1 MHPCICAAAGTGTR
15 ARGARCVGVAGAER
29 GHAMCCHLAAVVA
42 LMAAAPST
50 HNAAAAESS
59 GCEAWAEDPLTRV
72 LPSSRPPAQPAGG
85 LPAPIPLAAARSQV
99 VSLQVCIHNPGLEVE
114 GAQLDIMGLPAT
126 FNWTVRL
133 VSWVNT
139 TSVDELPAGMFPDP
153 LLPIPDA
160 GATLLAA
167 QTTVFWLDIA
177 ISEERTDAGRTYPIT
192 VHVVKRVDSTVV
204 ASMSNELRV
213 FNFSVSTRS
222 LRTDSSVNGLDAKHW
237 PTEGAPY
244 FPGHSRDKV
253 ATAWYE
259 SLTSARVNAM
269 ALAPIEPS
277 IELDSNGRLNV
288 TTARN
293 WKGRAMW
300 LIRKHGV
307 QELAFPMPAGVRFSL
322 TGGAK
327 NGQEAFGAK
336 IEWTHCIL
344 PNATWEVGGVT
355 IPVFD
360 KTKSR
365 WHSPAVATLNSMFV
379 ERYTGMLKSIAKYVD
394 DEGLSNVANS
404 LEIKDEPYYVDSF
417 TMQALL
423 ALISLS
429 KQAVPGLRIR
439 QTRWPTQQYGKLNDT
454 AISLLKDLVSTWVA
468 HVKQYTDPSE
478 NVPLEMA
485 AERRRGKQ
493 TTVYDNSVPVIN
505 LPPHRTALYPWM
517 LWRTNSGNW
526 SGLKPGQ
533 GLEGSLSWYCDNCYG
548 GRNVYAEPAS
558 SKEHLWPGNMFLLY
572 PPLLQRR
579 LRRWPNH
586 PGLNRTSSSTLEAP
600 VELVP
605 SVRWLLFRNGLA
617 EAESFFV
624 LQREIKQAKAAL
636 RVRSQLLTHSETPAA
651 PATPDEQLGCGT
663 LQKTLDQA
671 ESALRAVASCVWG
684 LPIDSTDAT
693 TRKRVWNQDFTT
705 NITLIRQ
712 TLYHVGQAIEDLRAT
727 GAGGSGRTVQNGSCA
742 QVATCAST
750 SCPRGRGNLSAGV
763 LIPLGPHSQRPGK
776 GLQEWQ
782 QSVAKASQLFLSLG
796 NASKVGDP
804 FVEVGDTLHTT
815 LLYLCCLTPI
825 ELQTALA
832 VLENR
837 AWPVLSGLKFDQAV
851 CVQGSQTNIVVKYS
865 AESEAHL
872 QAYAASVEQE
882 LQSHHVPIVVP
893 RKDQI
898 YFHSTLVQVPDEHK
912 AQYPFNRAV
921 QAVNAKIKPGSWV
934 GGQGMEVQM
943 VCCNW
948 PNRSE
953 GGKACPS
960 WHRGQGHCLY
970 RPQEHF

>member
-1 MHPCICAAAGTGTR
+1 
-15 ARGARCVGVAGAER
+15 
-29 GHAMCCHLAAVVA
+29 MCCRLAGVVA
-42 LMAAAPST
+42 LMAAGPR
-50 HNAAAAESS
+50 NADAAGSS
-59 GCEAWAEDPLTRV
+59 GCVAWAEDPLARV
-72 LPSSRPPAQPAGG
+72 LPTSLPPAKPGAA
-85 LPAPIPLAAARSQV
+85 LSPFPLAAARSQV
-99 VSLQVCIHNPGLEVE
+99 VSLQVCVHNPSVE
-114 GAQLDIMGLPAT
+114 IGGAQLDVVGLPAT

-139 TSVDELPAGMFPDP
+139 TTADELPGGMFPDP
-153 LLPIPDA
+153 LLPGPAA
-160 GATLLAA
+160 GATLSSGR
-167 QTTVFWLDIA
+167 TTVFWLDVA
-177 ISEERTDAGRTYPIT
+177 IPEALAESGRTYPVT
-192 VHVVKRVDSTVV
+192 VRVVKSVDSTVV
-204 ASMSNELRV
+204 ATITNELRV
-213 FNFSVSTRS
+213 FNFSVRTRS
-222 LRTDSSVNGLDAKHW
+222 LHTDSSVNGLDAKHW
-237 PTEGAPY
+237 PAEGAPY
-244 FPGHSRDKV
+244 FPGRSRDEV

-259 SLTSARVNAM
+259 SLTSARVDAM

-277 IELDSNGRLNV
+277 LELGSDGRLNM
-288 TTARN
+288 TTARD
-293 WKGRAMW
+293 WKDRVMW
-300 LIRKHGV
+300 LTKERGV
-307 QELAFPMPAGVRFSL
+307 RELAFPMPAGVRFSL

-327 NGQEAFGAK
+327 NGQQAFGAK

-344 PNATWEVGGVT
+344 PNSTWEVDGIS

-360 KTKSR
+360 ETKSR
-365 WHSPAVATLNSMFV
+365 WHSPAVASLNPVFV
-379 ERYTGMLKSIAKYVD
+379 KRYTDMLKAIAKYVD
-394 DEGLSNVANS
+394 EEGLSDVANS
-404 LEIKDEPYYVDSF
+404 MEIKDEPYYVDSF

-423 ALISLS
+423 ALVKLS
-429 KQAVPGLRIR
+429 KDAVPSLRIR

-478 NVPLEMA
+478 NVPKEMA

-505 LPPHRTALYPWM
+505 LPSQRTALYPWM

-526 SGLKPGQ
+526 SGLESGE

-558 SKEHLWPGNMFLLY
+558 PKEHLWPGNMFLLY
-572 PPLLQRR
+572 PPLIQRR
-579 LRRWPNH
+579 LRLWPNH
-586 PGLNRTSSSTLEAP
+586 SGGNRQFHGVATVTSANTPSSTLELP

-605 SVRWLLFRNGLA
+605 SIRWLLFRNGLA

-624 LQREIKQAKAAL
+624 LQREIKKAKAAL
-636 RVRSQLLTHSETPAA
+636 SYRSVHMTHSETLAA
-651 PATPDEQLGCGT
+651 PATPVEQSEQDGT
-663 LQKTLDQA
+663 LWKTLGKA
-671 ESALRAVASCVWG
+671 EAALRAVASCVWG

-693 TRKRVWNQDFTT
+693 TGKRLWNQEFTT
-705 NITLIRQ
+705 NITLIRE
-712 TLYHVGQAIEDLRAT
+712 TFYRVGQAIEELRAT
-727 GAGGSGRTVQNGSCA
+727 HAGGGDSQSQSHSHSHSATHAGDGGTTVQNGSCA
-742 QVATCAST
+742 QVNTCAST
-750 SCPRGRGNLSAGV
+750 TCPRTSGNLSAGV

-782 QSVAKASQLFLSLG
+782 QSVARASQLFLSLG
-796 NASKVGDP
+796 NASKIGDP

-815 LLYLCCLTPI
+815 LLYLCCLTPT
-825 ELQTALA
+825 ELQAALT

-837 AWPVLSGLKFDQAV
+837 EWPILSGLKFDRAV

-865 AESEAHL
+865 AESEAYL

-882 LQSHHVPIVVP
+882 LRSHQIPIVVP

-898 YFHSTLVQVPDEHK
+898 YFHSTLVQVPDERK
-912 AQYPFNRAV
+912 AQYPFERAV
-921 QAVNAKIKPGSWV
+921 QEVNAKIKPGSWV
-934 GGQGMEVQM
+934 GDQGMEVQM

-970 RPQEHF
+970 LPQENP